1 MSLSVTEGYIAFSH
15 VLTEDQYQGQDVGYN
30 VTLCMDEKETKKL
43 SALGVNVRDYKG
55 VGQRKF
61 KSGYSIDVL
70 DDAGQPLGL
79 SEELPRGTKVRVQ
92 WKQGNTHPQHGL
104 STYANRVKVLEMGTG
119 DIPLA
124 FETADDEPTD
134 F

>member
-30 VTLCMDEKETKKL
+30 VTLCMDKEEAAKL
-43 SALGVNVRDYKG
+43 SALDVIIKDYQGVA
-55 VGQRKF
+55 QRKF

-70 DDAGQPLGL
+70 DDNGQAM
-79 SEELPRGTKVRVQ
+79 SMTEELPRGTKVRVQ
-92 WKQGNTHPQHGL
+92 WKHGNIHPQHGL
-104 STYANRVKVLEMGTG
+104 ATYANRIKVLEMGTG

-124 FETADDEPTD
+124 FDNAEETTD

>member
-30 VTLCMDEKETKKL
+30 VTLCMDEVESNKL
-43 SALGVNVRDYKG
+43 ADMGVNVKDYQG

-70 DDAGQPLGL
+70 DDSGQPLAMA
-79 SEELPRGTKVRVQ
+79 EELPRGTKVRVQ
-92 WKQGNTHPQHGL
+92 WKQGNKHPQHGL
-104 STYANRVKVLEMGTG
+104 ATYANRVKVLEMGTG
-119 DIPLA
+119 DIPLV
-124 FETADDEPTD
+124 FDSVDEATD

>member
-30 VTLCMDEKETKKL
+30 VTLCMDKEEAAKL
-43 SALGVNVRDYKG
+43 SALDVIIKDYQGVA
-55 VGQRKF
+55 QRKF

-70 DDAGQPLGL
+70 DDNGQAM
-79 SEELPRGTKVRVQ
+79 SITEELPRGTKVRVQ
-92 WKQGNTHPQHGL
+92 WKHGNIHPQHGL
-104 STYANRVKVLEMGTG
+104 ATYANRVKVLEMGTG
-119 DIPLA
+119 DIPLD
-124 FETADDEPTD
+124 FENAEETTD

>member
-1 MSLSVTEGYIAFSH
+1 MALSVSEGYIAFSH

-30 VTLCMDEKETKKL
+30 ITLCMDDTESSKLKE
-43 SALGVNVRDYKG
+43 LGVNVKDYMG

-70 DDAGQPLGL
+70 DDSGQALAL

-104 STYANRVKVLEMGTG
+104 ATYANRVKVLEMGTG
-119 DIPLA
+119 DIPLS
-124 FETADDEPTD
+124 FESENDPTD

>member
-30 VTLCMDEKETKKL
+30 VTLCMDKEEAAKL
-43 SALGVNVRDYKG
+43 LALDVIVKDYQGVA
-55 VGQRKF
+55 QRKF

-70 DDAGQPLGL
+70 DDNGQAM
-79 SEELPRGTKVRVQ
+79 SMTEELPRGTKVRVQ
-92 WKQGNTHPQHGL
+92 WKHGNIHPQHGL
-104 STYANRVKVLEMGTG
+104 ATYANRVKVLEIGTG
-119 DIPLA
+119 DIPLD
-124 FETADDEPTD
+124 FENAEETTD

>member
-30 VTLCMDEKETKKL
+30 VTLCMDKEEAAKL
-43 SALGVNVRDYKG
+43 SALEVIIKDYQGVA
-55 VGQRKF
+55 QRKF

-70 DDAGQPLGL
+70 DDNGQAM
-79 SEELPRGTKVRVQ
+79 SITEELPRGTKVRVQ
-92 WKQGNTHPQHGL
+92 WKHGNIHPQHGL
-104 STYANRVKVLEMGTG
+104 ATYANRVKVLEMGTG
-119 DIPLA
+119 DIPLD
-124 FETADDEPTD
+124 FENAEETTD

>member
-30 VTLCMDEKETKKL
+30 VTLCMDAEEAAKL
-43 SALGVNVRDYKG
+43 SALDVIIKDYQGVA
-55 VGQRKF
+55 QRKF

-70 DDAGQPLGL
+70 DDNGQAM
-79 SEELPRGTKVRVQ
+79 SMTEELPRGTKVRVQ
-92 WKQGNTHPQHGL
+92 WKHGNIHPQHGL
-104 STYANRVKVLEMGTG
+104 ATYANRIKVLEMGTG

-124 FETADDEPTD
+124 FDSAEETTD

>member
-30 VTLCMDEKETKKL
+30 VTLCMDAEEADRL
-43 SALGVNVRDYKG
+43 STLDVIIKDYQGVA
-55 VGQRKF
+55 QRKF

-70 DDAGQPLGL
+70 DDNGQAM
-79 SEELPRGTKVRVQ
+79 SMTEELPRGTKVRVQ
-92 WKQGNTHPQHGL
+92 WKHGNIHPQHGL
-104 STYANRVKVLEMGTG
+104 ATYANRIKVLEMGTG

-124 FETADDEPTD
+124 FDNAEETTD

>member
-30 VTLCMDEKETKKL
+30 VTLCMDKEEAAKL
-43 SALGVNVRDYKG
+43 SALEVIIKDYQGVA
-55 VGQRKF
+55 QRNF

-70 DDAGQPLGL
+70 DDNGQAM
-79 SEELPRGTKVRVQ
+79 SMTEELPRGTKVRVQ
-92 WKQGNTHPQHGL
+92 WKHGNIHPQHGL
-104 STYANRVKVLEMGTG
+104 ATYANRVKVLEMGTG
-119 DIPLA
+119 DIPLD
-124 FETADDEPTD
+124 FENAEETTD

>member
-1 MSLSVTEGYIAFSH
+1 MTLSVSEGYIAFSH

-30 VTLCMDEKETKKL
+30 ITLCMDDTEASKLKE
-43 SALGVNVRDYKG
+43 LGVNVKDYMG

-61 KSGYSIDVL
+61 KSGYTIDVL
-70 DDAGQPLGL
+70 DDSGQALAL
-79 SEELPRGTKVRVQ
+79 TEELPRGTKVRVQ

-104 STYANRVKVLEMGTG
+104 ATYANRVKVLEMGTG
-119 DIPLA
+119 DIPLS
-124 FETADDEPTD
+124 FESDNDPTD

>member
-30 VTLCMDEKETKKL
+30 VTLCMDKEEAAKL
-43 SALGVNVRDYKG
+43 SALEVIIKDYQGVA
-55 VGQRKF
+55 QRKF

-70 DDAGQPLGL
+70 DDNGQAM
-79 SEELPRGTKVRVQ
+79 SMTEELPRGTKVRVQ
-92 WKQGNTHPQHGL
+92 WKHGNIHPQHGL
-104 STYANRVKVLEMGTG
+104 ATYANRVKVLEMGTG
-119 DIPLA
+119 DIPLD
-124 FETADDEPTD
+124 FENAEETTD

>member
-30 VTLCMDEKETKKL
+30 VTLCMDAEEAAKL
-43 SALGVNVRDYKG
+43 SALDVIIKDYQGVA
-55 VGQRKF
+55 QRKF

-70 DDAGQPLGL
+70 DENGQAMAMT
-79 SEELPRGTKVRVQ
+79 EELPRGTKVRVQ
-92 WKQGNTHPQHGL
+92 WKHGNIHPQHGL
-104 STYANRVKVLEMGTG
+104 ATYANRIKVLEMGTG

-124 FETADDEPTD
+124 FDNAEETTD

>member
-1 MSLSVTEGYIAFSH
+1 MTLSVSEGYIAFSH

-30 VTLCMDEKETKKL
+30 ITLCMDDTEASKLKE
-43 SALGVNVRDYKG
+43 LGVNVKDYMG

-61 KSGYSIDVL
+61 KSGYTIDVL
-70 DDAGQPLGL
+70 DDSGQALAL
-79 SEELPRGTKVRVQ
+79 TEELPRGTKVRVQ

-104 STYANRVKVLEMGTG
+104 ATYANRVKVLEMGTG
-119 DIPLA
+119 DIPLS
-124 FETADDEPTD
+124 FESDNEPTD

>member
-30 VTLCMDEKETKKL
+30 VTLCMDPEESKKL
-43 SALGVNVRDYKG
+43 SELEVIVKDYQG

-70 DDAGQPLGL
+70 DDEGQPM
-79 SEELPRGTKVRVQ
+79 SMTEELPRGTKVRVQ
-92 WKQGNTHPQHGL
+92 WKHGNIHPQHGL
-104 STYANRVKVLEMGTG
+104 ATYANRVKVLEMGTG

-124 FETADDEPTD
+124 FENAEETTD

>member
-1 MSLSVTEGYIAFSH
+1 MALSVSEGYIAFSH

-30 VTLCMDEKETKKL
+30 ITLCMDDTEASKLKE
-43 SALGVNVRDYKG
+43 LGVNVKDYMG

-70 DDAGQPLGL
+70 DDSGQALAL

-104 STYANRVKVLEMGTG
+104 ATYANRVKVLEMGTG
-119 DIPLA
+119 DIPLS
-124 FETADDEPTD
+124 FESENDPTD

>member
-30 VTLCMDEKETKKL
+30 VTLCMDKEEAAKL
-43 SALGVNVRDYKG
+43 SALDVIIKDYQGVA
-55 VGQRKF
+55 QRKF

-70 DDAGQPLGL
+70 DENGQAMAMT
-79 SEELPRGTKVRVQ
+79 EELPRGTKVRVQ
-92 WKQGNTHPQHGL
+92 WKHGNIHPQHGL
-104 STYANRVKVLEMGTG
+104 ATYANRIKVLEMGTG

-124 FETADDEPTD
+124 FDNAEETTD

>member
-30 VTLCMDEKETKKL
+30 VTLCMDAEEADRL
-43 SALGVNVRDYKG
+43 STLDVIIKDYQGVA
-55 VGQRKF
+55 QRKF

-70 DDAGQPLGL
+70 DENGQAMAMT
-79 SEELPRGTKVRVQ
+79 EELPRGTKVRVQ
-92 WKQGNTHPQHGL
+92 WKHGNIHPQHGL
-104 STYANRVKVLEMGTG
+104 ATYANRIKVLEMGTG

-124 FETADDEPTD
+124 FDNAEETTD

>member
-30 VTLCMDEKETKKL
+30 VTLCMDTEEAAKL
-43 SALGVNVRDYKG
+43 SALDVIIKDYQGVA
-55 VGQRKF
+55 QRKF

-70 DDAGQPLGL
+70 DDNGQAM
-79 SEELPRGTKVRVQ
+79 SMAEELPRGTKVRVQ
-92 WKQGNTHPQHGL
+92 WKHGNIHPQHGL
-104 STYANRVKVLEMGTG
+104 ATYANRIKVLEMGTG

-124 FETADDEPTD
+124 FDNAEETTD

>member
-30 VTLCMDEKETKKL
+30 VTLCMDKEEAAKL
-43 SALGVNVRDYKG
+43 SALDVIIKDYQGVA
-55 VGQRKF
+55 QRKF

-70 DDAGQPLGL
+70 DDNGQAM
-79 SEELPRGTKVRVQ
+79 SMTEELPRGTKVRVQ
-92 WKQGNTHPQHGL
+92 WKHGNIHPQHGL
-104 STYANRVKVLEMGTG
+104 ATYANRIKVLEMGTG

-124 FETADDEPTD
+124 FENAEETTD

>member
-30 VTLCMDEKETKKL
+30 VTLCMDKEEAAKL
-43 SALGVNVRDYKG
+43 SALDVIIKDYQGVA
-55 VGQRKF
+55 QRKF

-70 DDAGQPLGL
+70 DDNGQAM
-79 SEELPRGTKVRVQ
+79 SMTEELPRGTKVRVQ
-92 WKQGNTHPQHGL
+92 WKHGNIHPQHGL
-104 STYANRVKVLEMGTG
+104 ATYANRVKVLEMGTG
-119 DIPLA
+119 DIPLD
-124 FETADDEPTD
+124 FENAEETTD

>member
-1 MSLSVTEGYIAFSH
+1 MSMQVSEGYVAFSH

-30 VTLCMDEKETKKL
+30 VTLCLDELEAGKL
-43 SALGVNVRDYKG
+43 SEGGVKVKDYQG

-61 KSGYSIDVL
+61 KSGYAIDVL
-70 DDAGQPLGL
+70 TEDGAPMQL
-79 SEELPRGTKVRVQ
+79 SEELPRGTKVRIQ
-92 WKQGNTHPQHGL
+92 WKQGNEHPQHGVA
-104 STYANRVKVLEMGTG
+104 TYANRIKVLEIGTG

-124 FETADDEPTD
+124 FDNADEDTD

>member
-1 MSLSVTEGYIAFSH
+1 MSLSVSEGYVAFCH

-30 VTLCMDEKETKKL
+30 VTICMDKGEASQL
-43 SALGVNVRDYKG
+43 SNMGVNVKDYKG

-70 DDAGQPLGL
+70 DDNGQPLML
-79 SEELPRGTKVRVQ
+79 KEELPRGAKIKVQ
-92 WKQGNTHPQHGL
+92 WKQGNVHPQHGL
-104 STYANRVKVLEMGTG
+104 GTYANRIKVLDMGDG
-119 DIPLA
+119 GIPLD
-124 FETADDEPTD
+124 FEGSEEDSTD

>member
-1 MSLSVTEGYIAFSH
+1 MSLSVSEGYVAFCH

-30 VTLCMDEKETKKL
+30 VTICMDDKEASNL
-43 SALGVNVRDYKG
+43 SEMGVNVKEYKG

-70 DDAGQPLGL
+70 DDAGQMLGL
-79 SEELPRGTKVRVQ
+79 DEELPRGTKVRVQ

-104 STYANRVKVLEMGTG
+104 STYANKVKGFEMGTG

-124 FETADDEPTD
+124 FEATDDDPTD